1 MSGAY
6 AAAWFQLVERSTCD
20 STGVF
25 SCAGPGILMLLVGVP
40 VAYVVLA
47 IGLRIARTPL
57 PWLAPMA
64 VAGALVL
71 LAELAELVDLPLWL
85 WPVVV
90 AALCAAWA
98 YGGTRVARA

>member
-1 MSGAY
+1 
-6 AAAWFQLVERSTCD
+6 
-20 STGVF
+20 
-25 SCAGPGILMLLVGVP
+25 
-40 VAYVVLA
+40 VAYVALA

-71 LAELAELVDLPLWL
+71 LAELAELVDPPLWL

-98 YGGTRVARA
+98 YAGTRVART